1 MKSRQKKI
9 LSLKK
14 NCLMRSRIRRE
25 VEALDRPALV
35 RELIERKIEEAGV
48 GLKRHRVVYHK

>member
-1 MKSRQKKI
+1 MQSRQKKI
-9 LSLKK
+9 DHLSRS
-14 NCLMRSRIRRE
+14 NRMRSRIRRE

-35 RELIERKIEEAGV
+35 RKLIERKIEEAGV